1 MLVKNII
8 YFNHC
13 LGQPKPGVEQTPKLL
28 YPFINLKENKNNYFV
43 DTSQNDFFLNLNNL
57 YNVNDKINDIKINIG
72 GDHSMA
78 ISTVSNSLNRY
89 PDLKVIWFDAHPD
102 INTYQESLS
111 KNYHG
116 MPLSF
121 LSGLDSDERINFIKN
136 YLKLDN
142 LLYIGI
148 RDIDNFEQK
157 IIDQYN
163 IKYIKCSDF
172 NQDFE
177 NSKQIIQKFIQDSNI
192 HISFDVDCLDPKY
205 MPSTGTRFMDGL
217 ELNLVKQILDNIYQ
231 FHQDKRTN
239 ICNID
244 LTEINFEIGSKLDN
258 FNSLANVL
266 YLFNKLV

>member
-1 MLVKNII
+1 MLVKDII
-8 YFNHC
+8 YFSHC
-13 LGQPKPGVEQTPKLL
+13 LGQAKPGVEKTPDLL
-28 YPFINLKENKNNYFV
+28 YPFINQNKNNYFV
-43 DTSQNDFFLNLNNL
+43 DTSENNFFSNLENLHNENNK
-57 YNVNDKINDIKINIG
+57 VNDIKMNIG

-121 LSGLDSDERINFIKN
+121 LSGLDTDKRINFIKN

-148 RDIDNFEQK
+148 RDIDDFEQK
-157 IIDQYN
+157 IIDKYK

-172 NQDFE
+172 NNDFE
-177 NSKQIIQKFIQDSNI
+177 NCKLIIQEFIKNSNI

-205 MPSTGTRFMDGL
+205 MPSTGTRFMNGL
-217 ELNLVKQILDNIYQ
+217 ELSLVKQILDLLHDYHLNKQI
-231 FHQDKRTN
+231 D
-239 ICNID
+239 ICNLD

-266 YLFNKLV
+266 YLFNKFI